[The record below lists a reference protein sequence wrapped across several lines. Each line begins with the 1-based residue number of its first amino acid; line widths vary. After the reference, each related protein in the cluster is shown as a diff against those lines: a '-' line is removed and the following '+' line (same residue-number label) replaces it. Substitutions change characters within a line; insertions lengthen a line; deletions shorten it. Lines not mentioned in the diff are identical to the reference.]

1 MSLLARGSSS
11 GIVSHILTFSNING
25 ISPHPP
31 FLAKIMTFKSR
42 TREETVP
49 LPASPQSPSK
59 ALGFTREPFRIS
71 SGTPRLS
78 ILHESADVGS
88 KQWGRGLQSPFP
100 HPPPSCHHCLAAGPR
115 KTARHTMC
123 HIQSVDSCLP
133 TFCGEPPST
142 THLLLLGMVKIP
154 PTTVL

>member
-1 MSLLARGSSS
+1 MPLLARGSSS

-31 FLAKIMTFKSR
+31 SLAKIMTFESR
-42 TREETVP
+42 NREETVP

-59 ALGFTREPFRIS
+59 ALGFTREPFQIS

-78 ILHESADVGS
+78 RLHESADVGS
-88 KQWGRGLQSPFP
+88 RQWGRGLQD
-100 HPPPSCHHCLAAGPR
+100 PPPHHCLAARPR
-115 KTARHTMC
+115 KTSRHTIC
-123 HIQSVDSCLP
+123 HIQSVNSCPP
-133 TFCGEPPST
+133 TLCGESPST
-142 THLLLLGMVKIP
+142 THLLLPGMVKIP

>member
-1 MSLLARGSSS
+1 MPLLARGSSS
-11 GIVSHILTFSNING
+11 GIISYILTFSNING

-42 TREETVP
+42 NREETVP
-49 LPASPQSPSK
+49 LPPSPQSPSK

-88 KQWGRGLQSPFP
+88 RQWGRGLQSP
-100 HPPPSCHHCLAAGPR
+100 PPHHCLAVCPR
-115 KTARHTMC
+115 KTARHTIC
-123 HIQSVDSCLP
+123 HIQSVNSCLP
-133 TFCGEPPST
+133 TLCGEPPST

-154 PTTVL
+154 PTMVL